1 MNVALQLAWD
11 VVDLSAVHLHTVQ
24 LLNFVDHVVQ
34 PAKQFTQHLKL
45 LSVLSGKLLAFNV
58 DVLCVL
64 IDAGQIGARIILLL
78 VNDV

>member
-1 MNVALQLAWD
+1 M
-11 VVDLSAVHLHTVQ
+11 
-24 LLNFVDHVVQ
+24 Q

-64 IDAGQIGARIILLL
+64 IDVGQIGARIILLL

>member
-1 MNVALQLAWD
+1 M
-11 VVDLSAVHLHTVQ
+11 Q

-45 LSVLSGKLLAFNV
+45 LGVLSGKLLAFNV
-58 DVLCVL
+58 YVLCAL

>member
-24 LLNFVDHVVQ
+24 LLDFANNVVQ
-34 PAKQFTQHLKL
+34 PAKQFTQNLKL

-64 IDAGQIGARIILLL
+64 IDAGQIGDRIILLL
-78 VNDV
+78 VYDV